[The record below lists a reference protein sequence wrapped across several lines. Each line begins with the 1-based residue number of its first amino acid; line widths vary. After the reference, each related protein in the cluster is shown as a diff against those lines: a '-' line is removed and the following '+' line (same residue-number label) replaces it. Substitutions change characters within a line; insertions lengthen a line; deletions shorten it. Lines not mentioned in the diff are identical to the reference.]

1 MINAIFQKPAL
12 YQGMTSVVPKRGSQD
27 MGFNPCGFSHSCR
40 GRSSSTLL
48 CSNVYFGSAN
58 AT

>member
-1 MINAIFQKPAL
+1 
-12 YQGMTSVVPKRGSQD
+12 MTSVVPKKGSKD
-27 MGFNPCGFSHSCR
+27 MGFNPGAFSHSCH
-40 GRSSSTLL
+40 GRSSNTLL